1 LNISKFWKSSLGF
14 SFFTFIS
21 RIFGYLR
28 DLVLSSNLGASNIHD
43 IFVVVFRIPNVFRSF
58 FGEGAMSQSL
68 VPSII
73 EANKQQTKFLNQVF
87 TLLVLVLSVFVI
99 LVGLFP
105 SVFVSLFAPG
115 FISDPSKFTDST
127 YFLRMV
133 FPYILLIS
141 LVAFF
146 GAIQNSK
153 KHFQIVA
160 ATPIIFNITLILF
173 AVSFTDLSL
182 NVIGASIL
190 IAGFLQLLL
199 NLFYTINLGYFPT
212 LDFKFDPAL
221 LKTFFNRLLPA
232 IFAAGIYQI
241 NILVDTVFASF
252 LITGSPTWLYL
263 SERIIQLPLG
273 MFGVAIALVSLPN
286 ITELF
291 KANDSKGLN
300 KNIWVGFI
308 SVLLI
313 GFGAFLGLY
322 FLSEPIIK
330 LLFERGEFVSFD
342 TMQTA
347 SSLLAYA
354 FGLPFLMSNKFFNS
368 IYFAISK
375 TRMVMWLGLVSLLM
389 NIIFNYVFVYIFD
402 LNHVGIALA
411 TSISGIVV
419 FCLSVIWLCFY
430 KLFSKNALLSA
441 IIILLIMLFFVSA
454 TYQING

>member
-1 LNISKFWKSSLGF
+1 MNISKFWKSSLGF

-28 DLVLSSNLGASNIHD
+28 DLVLSSNLGASSIHD

-115 FISDPSKFTDST
+115 FISDPSKFTDSA
-127 YFLRMV
+127 YFLRIV

-173 AVSFTDLSL
+173 AVSFTELSL
-182 NVIGASIL
+182 NVIGASVL

-368 IYFAISK
+368 IYFAIAK
-375 TRMVMWLGLVSLLM
+375 TRMVMWLGLASLLM

-441 IIILLIMLFFVSA
+441 IIILLIMLFFVST

>member
-1 LNISKFWKSSLGF
+1 MNISKFWKSSLGF

-28 DLVLSSNLGASNIHD
+28 DLVLSSNLGASSIHD

-115 FISDPSKFTDST
+115 FISDPSKFTDSA
-127 YFLRMV
+127 YFLRIV

-182 NVIGASIL
+182 NVIGASVL

-368 IYFAISK
+368 IYFAIAK

-441 IIILLIMLFFVSA
+441 IIILLIMLFFVST

>member
-1 LNISKFWKSSLGF
+1 M
-14 SFFTFIS
+14 
-21 RIFGYLR
+21 
-28 DLVLSSNLGASNIHD
+28 LSSNLGASSIHD

-115 FISDPSKFTDST
+115 FISDPSKFTDSA
-127 YFLRMV
+127 YFLRIV

-182 NVIGASIL
+182 NVIGASVL

-368 IYFAISK
+368 IYFAIAK

-441 IIILLIMLFFVSA
+441 IIILLIMLFFVST